1 MKNKKLN
8 GRLFNRGILHA
19 TTVSNIKSKTGLKL
33 FNRNV
38 LKREFKKERVIRLIS
53 KSKKMKNG
61 LDLNLIKQKLL
72 INI

>member
-38 LKREFKKERVIRLIS
+38 LKLRVIRLIS

-61 LDLNLIKQKLL
+61 LDLNLIKQKL
-72 INI
+72 